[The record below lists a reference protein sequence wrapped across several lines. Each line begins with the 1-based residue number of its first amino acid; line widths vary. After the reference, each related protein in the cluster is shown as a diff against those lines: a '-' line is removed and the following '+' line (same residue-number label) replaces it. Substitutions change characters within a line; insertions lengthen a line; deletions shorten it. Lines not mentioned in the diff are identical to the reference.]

1 MLVKDVMSREVILI
15 EPTASL
21 KEALKLMEEK
31 KVKSLVVNKQTP
43 HDAYGM
49 ITYTDIIN
57 AIYAEEG
64 DIDLLNVYDIYKKP
78 ALSISKE
85 LDVKHA
91 ATLMIKQGIKRLL
104 VTDNNELEGIISMH
118 DIVQV
123 ILEKIKE

>member
-1 MLVKDVMSREVILI
+1 MLVKDLMNREVVII

-21 KEALKLMEEK
+21 KEALKLMESK
-31 KVKSLVVNKQTP
+31 NVKSMVVNKKNS

-49 ITYTDIIN
+49 ITYTDIIK
-57 AIYAEEG
+57 AIFAEEG

-85 LDVKHA
+85 LEVKHA
-91 ATLMIKQGIKRLL
+91 AKLMIKMGIKRLL

-118 DIVQV
+118 DI
-123 ILEKIKE
+123 IKELIGSIKD

>member
-1 MLVKDVMSREVILI
+1 MLVKDLMSKEVVLI

-21 KEALKLMEEK
+21 KEALKLMESY
-31 KVKSLVVNKQTP
+31 KVKSLVVNKKDP

-49 ITYTDIIN
+49 ITYTDIIK
-57 AIYAEEG
+57 AIFAEEG

-91 ATLMIKQGIKRLL
+91 AKLMIKMGIKRLL

-118 DIVQV
+118 DIIQ
-123 ILEKIKE
+123 ILLEKIKE